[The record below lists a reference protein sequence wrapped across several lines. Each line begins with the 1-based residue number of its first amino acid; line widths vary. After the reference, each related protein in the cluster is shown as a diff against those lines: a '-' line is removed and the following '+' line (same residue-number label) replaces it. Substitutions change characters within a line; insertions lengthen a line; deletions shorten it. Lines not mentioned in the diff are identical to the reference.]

1 MDNIDNSFINRYPYT
16 DFHELN
22 ADYLL
27 QRLKAVE
34 AKLNTIKEDIESE
47 VLAWVQE
54 QLVPYE
60 QQLNELITEVQ
71 NLERTT
77 QETLA
82 QYDTRIT
89 NFINEVNGEIVEI
102 RTELVNSINAVNALT
117 DLKIEQNNI
126 YLLNEITENVGDL
139 FVVLNPFTG
148 ETVTIQDM
156 VDYLSAFHINDAIDY
171 DTMATRALTY
181 TQFEA
186 LNITYTDLTLHGNT
200 LYV

>member
-1 MDNIDNSFINRYPYT
+1 MNNEFMNKYPYT

-27 QRLKAVE
+27 KRLKA
-34 AKLNTIKEDIESE
+34 IEDTLATLEEKIEGE
-47 VLAWVQE
+47 VLVWVQE
-54 QLVPYE
+54 YLAPYE
-60 QQLNELITEVQ
+60 KKLNDLIAEVED
-71 NLERTT
+71 LSEYTR
-77 QETLA
+77 ETLDD
-82 QYDTRIT
+82 YNTTIT
-89 NFINEVNGEIVEI
+89 NFETTVNNAIAQI
-102 RTELVNSINAVNALT
+102 RRDLLDSIQAVNDLT

-126 YLLNEITENVGDL
+126 YLLNEITENVGNL

-148 ETVTIQDM
+148 ETVSIQDM
-156 VDYLSAFHINDAIDY
+156 VDYLSAFHITDSIDY

-181 TQFEA
+181 NQVDA

>member
-1 MDNIDNSFINRYPYT
+1 MANEFMNKYPYT

-27 QRLKAVE
+27 KRLKAIE
-34 AKLNTIKEDIESE
+34 ETLTTLEETIKAE
-47 VLAWVQE
+47 VLVWVQE
-54 QLVPYE
+54 YLAPYE
-60 QQLNELITEVQ
+60 SRLNDLIRQVEDLSEYTK
-71 NLERTT
+71 
-77 QETLA
+77 ETLED
-82 QYDTRIT
+82 YDTTIT
-89 NFINEVNGEIVEI
+89 NFETTVNNAIAQI
-102 RTELVNSINAVNALT
+102 RQDLIDSIAAVNALT

-126 YLLNEITENVGDL
+126 YLLNEITENVGNL

-148 ETVTIQDM
+148 ETVSIQDM
-156 VDYLSAFHINDAIDY
+156 IDYLSAFHITDSIDY

-181 TQFEA
+181 NQVDA

>member
-1 MDNIDNSFINRYPYT
+1 MDNIDNSFINQYPYT

-71 NLERTT
+71 NLERST

-89 NFINEVNGEIVEI
+89 NFINEVNGEIIEI

>member
-1 MDNIDNSFINRYPYT
+1 MNEFMNKYPYT

-27 QRLKAVE
+27 NRLKAIE
-34 AKLNTIKEDIESE
+34 ETLKTLEEDIEAK
-47 VLAWVQE
+47 VLVWVQE
-54 QLVPYE
+54 YLAPYE
-60 QQLNELITEVQ
+60 KELNDLIKQVEDLSEYTK
-71 NLERTT
+71 
-77 QETLA
+77 ETLD
-82 QYDTRIT
+82 QYDTTIS
-89 NFINEVNGEIVEI
+89 NFELTVNNAIAQI
-102 RTELVNSINAVNALT
+102 RQDLIDSIQAVNNLT

-126 YLLNEITENVGDL
+126 YLLNEITENVGNL

-148 ETVTIQDM
+148 EMVSIQDM
-156 VDYLSAFHINDAIDY
+156 VDYLSAFHITDSIDY

-181 TQFEA
+181 NQVDA

>member
-1 MDNIDNSFINRYPYT
+1 MNNEFMNKYPYT

-27 QRLKAVE
+27 KRLK
-34 AKLNTIKEDIESE
+34 NIEDTLATLEEKIERE
-47 VLAWVQE
+47 VLVWVQE
-54 QLVPYE
+54 YLAPYE
-60 QQLNELITEVQ
+60 KKLNDLIKEVED
-71 NLERTT
+71 LSEYTK
-77 QETLA
+77 ETLEG
-82 QYDTRIT
+82 YDTTIT
-89 NFINEVNGEIVEI
+89 NFETTVNNAIAQI
-102 RTELVNSINAVNALT
+102 RQDLIDSIAAVNALT

-126 YLLNEITENVGDL
+126 YLLNEITENVGNL

-148 ETVTIQDM
+148 EMVSIQDM
-156 VDYLSAFHINDAIDY
+156 VDYLSAFHITDSIDY

-181 TQFEA
+181 NQVDA

>member
-1 MDNIDNSFINRYPYT
+1 MNEFMNKYPYT

-27 QRLKAVE
+27 NRLKAIE
-34 AKLNTIKEDIESE
+34 DTLKTLEEDIEAK
-47 VLAWVQE
+47 VLVWVQE
-54 QLVPYE
+54 YLAPYE
-60 QQLNELITEVQ
+60 KELNDLIKQVEDLSEYTK
-71 NLERTT
+71 
-77 QETLA
+77 ETLDQYNTTISNFELTVNNAIA
-82 QYDTRIT
+82 Q
-89 NFINEVNGEIVEI
+89 I
-102 RTELVNSINAVNALT
+102 RQDLIDSIQAVNNLT

-126 YLLNEITENVGDL
+126 YLLNEITENVGNL

-156 VDYLSAFHINDAIDY
+156 VDYLSAFHITDSIDY
-171 DTMATRALTY
+171 DTMNTRALTY
-181 TQFEA
+181 NQVDA

>member
-1 MDNIDNSFINRYPYT
+1 MNKYPYT

-27 QRLKAVE
+27 QRLKDVE
-34 AKLNTIKEDIESE
+34 AKLDTIKEDIESE

-71 NLERTT
+71 NLERST

-82 QYDTRIT
+82 QYDTRINT
-89 NFINEVNGEIVEI
+89 FINQVNAQIVEI

-181 TQFEA
+181 NQFEA